1 MRRRSVCPGGA
12 AWSSYR
18 SSIPTS
24 LSGVCVRSG
33 ETRISARAEVLTFSR
48 LAQRVFQEKGGSAR
62 PVLDKGGR
70 LLLMHLAVRRLR
82 GELNVY
88 RQAGEK
94 AGFLTSL
101 LATAD
106 ECKSYCIP
114 PELLL
119 EAGESEPE
127 RGRRLRE
134 LGLVLGAYDALTA
147 QRAED
152 PRRQAVPSGGYSA
165 GHRLFPGESG
175 LSGRF
180 Y

>member
-1 MRRRSVCPGGA
+1 MLKLLLGRNQDQISEAVLRAAAERVPGRRSLVIVPEQYSHVTERRLCAIGGD
-12 AWSSYR
+12 S
-18 SSIPTS
+18 
-24 LSGVCVRSG
+24 
-33 ETRISARAEVLTFSR
+33 ISARAEVLTFSR

-101 LATAD
+101 LATAV

-119 EAGESEPE
+119 VQGETAPA
-127 RGRRLRE
+127 RGPRLRE
-134 LGLVLGAYDALTA
+134 LGIVLGAQVA
-147 QRAED
+147 
-152 PRRQAVPSGGYSA
+152 
-165 GHRLFPGESG
+165 
-175 LSGRF
+175 
-180 Y
+180 